1 MSRLYVD
8 LSPNFL
14 TFSPF
19 CTEHFVLILNGENG
33 LWFLLFFLKLKVDS
47 GKGNPNQSAKK
58 GTVKKSI
65 ENWPYYSSHI
75 ILNHIFCCSIWAF
88 LLDRCQK
95 RLEVIIIDRKAFFEA
110 ESFPSVQVSPHQF
123 MLLHTLKISSLRR
136 FRVVY
141 SLFDIKC
148 SFIMFLKVT

>member
-1 MSRLYVD
+1 MS
-8 LSPNFL
+8 
-14 TFSPF
+14 TK
-19 CTEHFVLILNGENG
+19 HFVLVLNGEFWENG
-33 LWFLLFFLKLKVDS
+33 LFFLKLKVFVKS
-47 GKGNPNQSAKK
+47 WWRKRKPQTICKK
-58 GTVKKSI
+58 GHSVKKSI

-123 MLLHTLKISSLRR
+123 ILLHTMKISSLKR
-136 FRVVY
+136 FRAVY

-148 SFIMFLKVT
+148 SFIMF